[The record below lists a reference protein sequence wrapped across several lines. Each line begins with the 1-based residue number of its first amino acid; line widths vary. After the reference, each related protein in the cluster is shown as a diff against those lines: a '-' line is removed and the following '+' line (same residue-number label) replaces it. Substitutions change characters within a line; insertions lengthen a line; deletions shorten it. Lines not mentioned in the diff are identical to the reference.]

1 MRNKTANNKKRGLWG
16 DAWLRLRRNKS
27 AVVGIFMLLMII
39 IAVYG
44 APLYINYE
52 RDVLK
57 PNYDRIL
64 EFPSRG
70 TLLGGDELGRDVFAR
85 IIWGGRISITLSFVS
100 TVLSL
105 IVGVALGSIA
115 GYYGDLSDTFIMRFL
130 DIFMAIPNILLMITI
145 VSVMKPSLPTLLLAL
160 SIGGIPSSARM
171 IRAQIMRVKESEFIE
186 AVKAQGASDFRII
199 MMHILPNAISPLISQ
214 YLIAIAGG
222 IMAISGLS
230 FIGLGVQPPNP
241 EWGAMLSSGR
251 NYIRDAWHVTAFPG
265 IAIVLTIIA
274 ITLVGDGLRDALDPR
289 MKR

>member
-1 MRNKTANNKKRGLWG
+1 MPDKPVKNKKRSLWG

-27 AVVGIFMLLMII
+27 AVFGIFMLALILI
-39 IAVYG
+39 VVIA

-52 RDVLK
+52 RDVLA
-57 PNYDRIL
+57 PDYERIL
-64 EFPSRG
+64 EFPSKG

-105 IVGVALGSIA
+105 IVGVTLGAIA
-115 GYYGDLSDTFIMRFL
+115 GYYGELSDTLIMRFL
-130 DIFMAIPNILLMITI
+130 DVFMAIPNTLLMITI

-171 IRAQIMRVKESEFIE
+171 IRAQIMRVKENEFIE
-186 AVKAQGASDFRII
+186 AIKAQGASDLRII
-199 MMHILPNAISPLISQ
+199 VMHILPNAISPLISQ
-214 YLIAIAGG
+214 YLISIAGG

-251 NYIRDAWHVTAFPG
+251 AYIRDAWHVTAFPG

-274 ITLVGDGLRDALDPR
+274 LTLVGDGLRDALDPR